1 MLLKNIFDLLAAI
14 LLLPF
19 LAPLILILILIATID
34 TGQFGLFSQT
44 RIGKH
49 AKPFSIYKIRT
60 MKGNQE
66 SDITTKKTH
75 EITKTGNFIRH
86 TKLDELPQIIN
97 VLLGQMSF
105 VGPRPDVTGYTD
117 QLRDEDRLILKV
129 KPGITG
135 PAQLKFRN
143 EEELLNKQDDPKKF
157 NDEVLWPEKV
167 KINLDYVKNRT
178 FIADMKYLWNTVFN
192 TN

>member
-66 SDITTKKTH
+66 SDITTKKH
-75 EITKTGNFIRH
+75 M
-86 TKLDELPQIIN
+86 KLPKRETL
-97 VLLGQMSF
+97 F
-105 VGPRPDVTGYTD
+105 VIP
-117 QLRDEDRLILKV
+117 
-129 KPGITG
+129 
-135 PAQLKFRN
+135 N
-143 EEELLNKQDDPKKF
+143 
-157 NDEVLWPEKV
+157 
-167 KINLDYVKNRT
+167 
-178 FIADMKYLWNTVFN
+178 
-192 TN
+192 